1 MPQSIVYTRRR
12 GGNRRWAL
20 LHTKIGLALLFLNA
34 LALASPAPVLA
45 QTGRQVLLVIN
56 SASDDSRRIG
66 ERYAA
71 SRDVPADQVVRL
83 DLPLTDEISSRDF
96 QQRLERPLAAWFT
109 KTGAQDRILYIVLTR
124 GVPLRIAGTSG
135 LEGTVASVD
144 SELTLLYRRLT
155 GRPAPIP
162 GRIDNPYYLGDRPI
176 AAAQPFT
183 HESYDIFLVSRLDGF
198 SVEDVLGLI
207 ERGKTMSAP
216 RGTFVLD
223 MKATLIDRGGDAW
236 LRSAAARLR
245 ELGFGDRVVLD
256 ESADVV
262 TNQSHVLG
270 YYSWGSNDPAI
281 HQRTFNL
288 TFEPGALAGMY
299 VSTDGRTFAPPP
311 DTWQIGSWEKRDSYY
326 AGSPQS
332 LAGDLIHAGVTGI
345 AAHVAEP
352 YLDAT
357 IRPQILFPA
366 YVRGL
371 NLVESFYLAMPYL
384 SWQTVVIGDPLC
396 VPFSR
401 AATQSLMDPPIDT
414 TTDLPPYFAARRI
427 EVMAGQTR
435 GMKPEGL
442 RFALQGETRLAHG
455 DQAGAR
461 QALEAAVMA
470 EPRLDAANRTLA
482 ELYEKDGQFEKAVD
496 RYRRVLVNSPNDV
509 IALNNLAF
517 CLAVRMNKPK
527 EGLPQAQRAYT
538 LSNGAPLIADT
549 YGWLLHLTGDHA
561 QALGILQFAAGG
573 APAVGEVRFHYA
585 AVLAVTGDRATAQR
599 ELTKALE
606 LDPSLKSREDVLALQ
621 RTLGSPSR

>member
-1 MPQSIVYTRRR
+1 
-12 GGNRRWAL
+12 L
-20 LHTKIGLALLFLNA
+20 LVLTA
-34 LALASPAPVLA
+34 LALGSPARVSA

-56 SASDDSRRIG
+56 SASEDSRRIG

-71 SRDVPADQVVRL
+71 AREVPADQVVRL
-83 DLPLTDEISSRDF
+83 DLPLTDEISSRDY
-96 QQRLERPLAAWFT
+96 QSRLERPLAGWFT

-124 GVPLRIAGTSG
+124 GVPLRISGTGG

-155 GRPAPIP
+155 GRPAPIA
-162 GRIDNPYYLGDRPI
+162 GRIENPYYLGDRPI
-176 AAAQPFT
+176 ASVQPFT
-183 HESYDIFLVSRLDGF
+183 HESFDIFLVSRLDGF

-207 ERGKTMSAP
+207 ERGKATSAP
-216 RGTFVLD
+216 GGTFVLD

-245 ELGFGDRVVLD
+245 ELGFGDRVKLD

-288 TFEPGALAGMY
+288 TFDPGALAGMY
-299 VSTDGRTFAPPP
+299 VSTDGRTFARPP
-311 DTWQIGSWEKRDSYY
+311 DSWQIGTWEKRDSYY

-396 VPFSR
+396 APFPR
-401 AATQSLMDPPIDT
+401 TAPAQSLLEPAIDT
-414 TTDLPPYFAARRI
+414 ATDLPPFFAARRI
-427 EVMAGQTR
+427 EVIAGQTR

-442 RFALQGETRLAHG
+442 RFALQGETRLARN
-455 DQAGAR
+455 DLPGAR
-461 QALEAAVMA
+461 QAFEAAVMA
-470 EPRLDAANRTLA
+470 EPRLDTANRTLA

-496 RYRRVLVNSPNDV
+496 RYRRVLANSPNDV

-517 CLAVRMNKPK
+517 CLAVRLNRPK
-527 EGLPQAQRAYT
+527 DGLPQAQRAYT

-549 YGWLLHLTGDHA
+549 YGWLLHLTGDRA

-585 AVLAVTGDRATAQR
+585 VVLSITGDRVTAQR
-599 ELTKALE
+599 ELAKALE
-606 LDPSLKSREDVLALQ
+606 LDPSLKTRDDVIALQ
-621 RTLGSPSR
+621 RTLTSSSK